1 MTIETKFN
9 IGDKVFFKKNNNIEI
24 SEVKEINVY
33 VKDSV
38 VKIAYGIDG
47 YFIKLFLEDNL
58 FKSEKE
64 LEEHYKNLK

>member
-9 IGDKVFFKKNNNIEI
+9 IGDKVFFKKNNSIEE

-33 VKDSV
+33 VKNSV

-47 YFIKLFLEDNL
+47 YFIKLFLEDKL

-64 LEEHYKNLK
+64 LEEHYKTLK